1 MICYQC
7 GCELSDKDFCT
18 GCGADVTVYKK
29 IMHIANRFYNEGL
42 QKAGVRDLSGAVV
55 SLRQALKF
63 NKNHVEARNL
73 LGLVYFEMG
82 ETVAALSEWVISK
95 NIRPQKNIADDYIND
110 IQSNQTQLD
119 TINQTVKKY
128 NQALAYCNSDSR
140 DLAIIQLKKVVSLNP
155 RFVKAHQL
163 LALLYINNEE
173 WERAQRIL
181 LKCLKIDVN
190 NTTTLR
196 YLKEVNIMLEGDETT
211 AAKKKRAGNAADVI
225 TYQSGNETIIQPRST
240 GAPVV
245 GANTV
250 LNIVIGIVI
259 GLAVCF
265 FLVVPSRVQSAK
277 ADLTEQLKQI
287 SENSDEKTAQITDL
301 EQRVSALTDENTKLQ
316 EQVASYTGEGG
327 ALQTVDGLLETAQNY
342 INDPEDLDALSD
354 RLYAIDKTY
363 VENEAS
369 EAYRELYEELMLQ
382 VGGEIASDCFEEG
395 VALKNQGD
403 YSNAVLMLE
412 KAWYFN
418 NEDPEI
424 LYTLAETYQD
434 AEDMDKA
441 SELYNQLVLDFPDSE
456 YADMAERNIADA
468 VTVDNNDQEEDE
480 EDTMNRTNTTNQTS
494 TTNQTNTANQANP
507 TQGNGQGE

>member
-18 GCGADVTVYKK
+18 NCGADVTLYKK
-29 IMHIANRFYNEGL
+29 IMHIANKFYNEGL
-42 QKAGVRDLSGAVV
+42 AKAEVRDLSGAIT

-110 IQSNQTQLD
+110 VQSNQTQLD

-128 NQALAYCNSDSR
+128 NQALAYCYADST

-155 RFVKAHQL
+155 RFVKAQQL
-163 LALLYINNEE
+163 LALLYIRNEE
-173 WERAQRIL
+173 WERAQRVL
-181 LKCLKIDVN
+181 QKCLKVDVN

-196 YLKEVNIMLEGDETT
+196 YLKEVNFMLIGDETT
-211 AAKKKRAGNAADVI
+211 AAKKKKADNAADVI
-225 TYQSGNETIIQPRST
+225 TYQSGNETIIQPRNT
-240 GAPVV
+240 GASLI
-245 GANTV
+245 GGNTIV
-250 LNIVIGIVI
+250 NILIGIVI

-277 ADLTEQLKQI
+277 AELTDELKKI

-301 EQRVSALTDENTKLQ
+301 EQRVGALTDENTKLQ
-316 EQVASYTGEGG
+316 EQVNSFTGEGG
-327 ALQTVDGLLETAQNY
+327 ALQTVDGLLETVRIY
-342 INDPEDLDALSD
+342 MNDPEDLEAVSD

-369 EAYRELYEELMLQ
+369 EAYRGLYQELMAQ
-382 VGGEIASDCFEEG
+382 VGTKIADDCFKEG
-395 VALKNQGD
+395 TALKNQGD
-403 YSNAVLMLE
+403 YSNAVLSLE
-412 KAWYFN
+412 KAWYFDS
-418 NEDPEI
+418 EDPVI

-434 AEDMDKA
+434 AENMDKA
-441 SELYNQLVLDFPDSE
+441 SELYNQLVTDFPDSE

-468 VTVDNNDQEEDE
+468 TTVDNIGAQ
-480 EDTMNRTNTTNQTS
+480 
-494 TTNQTNTANQANP
+494 
-507 TQGNGQGE
+507 QGEDNQDTEE